1 METFITVLHVVVA
14 LTLILLVL
22 VQDSKGGS
30 LGGAFGGGGGGSNS
44 ILGATGAATLASKL
58 TRVAA
63 FVFALTCIALTI
75 HSARGKK
82 SVVDLAP
89 APAATAAIPTAADG
103 QKPADPVADTDAN
116 AGAPAA
122 SPAPT
127 ASPK

>member
-30 LGGAFGGGGGGSNS
+30 LGGAFGGGGGGSNT

-58 TRVAA
+58 TRIAA

-89 APAATAAIPTAADG
+89 APAATAAIPTADG
-103 QKPADPVADTDAN
+103 QKPAEPVADTDAN